1 MSKHLYIPV
10 LETINTRV
18 SVDTDRTNK
27 GIVMYNLRKIV
38 AVSLFIVQCAVVVWL
53 SQRTDMDVF
62 SQLILLPLLLVSG
75 LALLSLNVD

>member
-1 MSKHLYIPV
+1 
-10 LETINTRV
+10 
-18 SVDTDRTNK
+18 
-27 GIVMYNLRKIV
+27 MYNLRKIV